1 MNRLPG
7 FEFATSQ
14 RIVFGVGTFEG
25 LGALAAEHGRR
36 VFLVATPS
44 AAVPG
49 GPIDQ
54 VAEQLSR
61 VDLSLTVHTVS
72 GEPDTASVDAA
83 TEAARGVG
91 ADVVVGLGGGSAL
104 DTAKAVAGLLTNGG
118 AALDYMEVVGRGQ
131 TIRQPAAPL
140 IAVPTTAGPGTE
152 VTRNAV
158 VLSRAH
164 GVKASLRSPLLL
176 PRVALVDPALT
187 LSLPPEP
194 TASTGLDA
202 LTQLIEPYVSRRAN
216 PLTDALVL
224 GALGRGARALPR
236 VWADGA
242 DLEARTSMAFASLCG
257 GLGLANAGLG
267 AVHGFAAPLGGQL
280 PIPHGVAC
288 ALLLA
293 PVMGA
298 NVAALRALPPEAPA
312 GPGTATSTLRR
323 YADIGTALAGVTGEE
338 AVEAGIAWAS
348 ERVAE
353 FRLPGLAHYGL
364 TADGIAEV
372 ARLAAEASSMK
383 GNPVPLPLSTLEAV
397 LSAAL

>member
-1 MNRLPG
+1 MLPV
-7 FEFATSQ
+7 FEFATAQ
-14 RIVFGVGTFEG
+14 RIVFGAGTFEQLGG
-25 LGALAAEHGRR
+25 LAVEHGRR
-36 VFLVATPS
+36 VFLVASQS
-44 AAVPG
+44 ATAPNGAVDRLA
-49 GPIDQ
+49 DQ
-54 VAEQLSR
+54 LRRADV
-61 VDLSLTVHTVS
+61 SLTVYPVR

-83 TEAARGVG
+83 TEAARRAG
-91 ADVVVGLGGGSAL
+91 ADVVIGLGGGSAL

-118 AALDYMEVVGRGQ
+118 EALDYMEGVGHGQ

-176 PRVALVDPALT
+176 PRVALVDPTLT

-216 PLTDALVL
+216 PLTDALVM
-224 GALGRGARALPR
+224 GALGRGARALSR
-236 VWADGA
+236 AWADGA
-242 DLEARTSMAFASLCG
+242 DLDARTSMAFASLCG
-257 GLGLANAGLG
+257 GLALANAGLG

-293 PVMGA
+293 PVMRA
-298 NVAALRALPPEAPA
+298 NVVALRALSPDAPA
-312 GPGTATSTLRR
+312 GPGTAGETLQR
-323 YADIGTALAGVTGEE
+323 YAHIGTALTGAAGAD
-338 AVEAGIAWAS
+338 AVEAGIAWAA

-353 FRLPGLAHYGL
+353 LGLLGLAHYGL
-364 TADGIAEV
+364 TAEGVPEV
-372 ARLAAEASSMK
+372 ARLAGEASSMK
-383 GNPVPLPLSTLEAV
+383 ANPVTLSPTVLEEA
-397 LSAAL
+397 LRAAL